1 MNWKIISDIFYIK
14 DQIFDSIE
22 MSDIQAGYEITKY
35 LIKNGHKRIDGIFKY
50 NDMQG
55 EERYRGDS

>member
-1 MNWKIISDIFYIK
+1 
-14 DQIFDSIE
+14 

-50 NDMQG
+50 DDMQG